1 MKLKEGGGLLDKFD
15 EGPAGER
22 VEEESDN
29 EYDDDEQTKMVQ
41 DLENIDVLQCTN
53 LILLDISEEARKIE
67 QQFEGMQSA
76 EEIKA
81 LIVKALEDELKLDR
95 QLER

>member
-1 MKLKEGGGLLDKFD
+1 M
-15 EGPAGER
+15 
-22 VEEESDN
+22 
-29 EYDDDEQTKMVQ
+29 EY
-41 DLENIDVLQCTN
+41 TN
-53 LILLDISEEARKIE
+53 QILPDISEEASKIE